1 MMHRVRLLA
10 AAAAMSSFV
19 LVTACDD
26 DDDPSGPPD
35 VDRTNFTATLSGTSE
50 IPSVTTTANGTGAFT
65 LFDDDSLTFTLQVA
79 SIDSV
84 TSAHIHAG
92 EATTAS
98 GTILFAFP
106 ATTPP
111 QNFTAMAT
119 LHTGTIT
126 PTSSGFSNAFTWDSL
141 LTRLDNGTVYVNVH
155 TRKNA
160 GGEIRGQITEVP

>member
-35 VDRTNFTATLSGTSE
+35 VERTNFTATLNGANE
-50 IPSVTTTANGTGAFT
+50 RPNPVTTTGQGTGTFT

-84 TSAHIHAG
+84 IMAHIHAG
-92 EATTAS
+92 DDDEA
-98 GTILFAFP
+98 GDILFGFP
-106 ATTPP
+106 ATDPP
-111 QNFTAMAT
+111 QDFTTLAT

-126 PTSSGFSNAFTWDSL
+126 PTSTGFQNSFTWDSL
-141 LTRLDNGTVYVNVH
+141 LTC
-155 TRKNA
+155 TRDR
-160 GGEIRGQITEVP
+160 IRPGRFAVRS